1 VNSRRVVGV
10 LVLTTSILVLA
21 GYTYLMFFARA
32 EVQQFVVKATVY
44 LFVVFLIMLFIAVG
58 FGLLKSPLIPP
69 RGDDVESPKCVDHE
83 KL

>member
-1 VNSRRVVGV
+1 VNSRRVIGV
-10 LVLTTSILVLA
+10 LVLAMSILVLT
-21 GYTYLMFFARA
+21 GYTYLMFFART
-32 EVQQFVVKATVY
+32 EVQQFVLKATVY
-44 LFVVFLIMLFIAVG
+44 LFVLFLIALFIAVG